1 MSKGE
6 QTFRGLDFERC
17 HCKNIDRSNLAL
29 NSIHNHYA
37 SFKKAAALF
46 LHKKKKKKLS
56 WECLFEWENSK
67 ETFHKSRLSSQAVM
81 HDSIWFRSLSIFST
95 YDNKYQKLV
104 CLRSEGG
111 LNYFLVKAGVKLL
124 PVWRH

>member
-17 HCKNIDRSNLAL
+17 HRKNIDRSNLAL

-46 LHKKKKKKLS
+46 LHKKKKLS
-56 WECLFEWENSK
+56 RECLYE
-67 ETFHKSRLSSQAVM
+67 
-81 HDSIWFRSLSIFST
+81 
-95 YDNKYQKLV
+95 
-104 CLRSEGG
+104 
-111 LNYFLVKAGVKLL
+111 
-124 PVWRH
+124 